1 MRSCRNAPPKRYR
14 PTLWLAGQSP
24 FALCLALG
32 ALEPGCLAPKYSV
45 DDRRSSAAGGGTE
58 SSNSSVASGGSAGGE
73 TAASGG
79 QSTAGGAPTTSSS
92 SAATGGSTLNAS
104 AGCTGGTPPNLRY
117 CDSLTTSSADA
128 ALMPDWSCVTPLQNT
143 ASDTPGVVVSGV
155 FSALSSDT
163 VFDKLDYC
171 PVSFSICNNTN
182 SALPDFEFTSTQEGC
197 GIVYW
202 HESGTARSATMWHT
216 ITRAPSLYIGTIP
229 LLTQA
234 VVPVFATILN
244 QKITADGAALIGVK
258 DCAGNTAPGVCFMA
272 ATDDQRL
279 MGLHFSIQNGSSI
292 PTAAPTGAAGLGGLV
307 NITPGIANIYA
318 YVADGCIVA
327 EARIVSEASRFAYV
341 YLVPNGFH

>member
-1 MRSCRNAPPKRYR
+1 
-14 PTLWLAGQSP
+14 
-24 FALCLALG
+24 
-32 ALEPGCLAPKYSV
+32 
-45 DDRRSSAAGGGTE
+45 
-58 SSNSSVASGGSAGGE
+58 
-73 TAASGG
+73 
-79 QSTAGGAPTTSSS
+79 
-92 SAATGGSTLNAS
+92 
-104 AGCTGGTPPNLRY
+104 
-117 CDSLTTSSADA
+117 
-128 ALMPDWSCVTPLQNT
+128 MPDWSCVTPLQNT